1 MYKIDI
7 LIVAFSYNKFSCEEY
22 INLVIETYYKLADKP
37 EELRFIIGLN
47 SEFIDLIKLTKF
59 QDNVKI
65 EYYDI
70 RYSIEEKNSIKNIGD
85 DQVHQKINT
94 ILSRSHSQ
102 AINYMMKF
110 VKSEYFM
117 TQDND
122 CFCLRK
128 GWDKIMKSY
137 LIGDNIIIGT
147 GNHKSKKNY
156 QKNPYIISAM
166 YKTDACKNKLDFT
179 FGKHSYS
186 IIKNKKQSEI
196 YNLKIG
202 TKRLLDI
209 GSQIPLFLS
218 KNNYKGIYMKAL
230 RLNNL
235 DKGRRF
241 LSDELKEFLN
251 KSEISNGKGKCEEYH
266 FKKKVFCVHLA
277 EGRYREIGKDIF
289 TIHFMR
295 KLKKYFKNH
304 FNIVLTSLD

>member
-7 LIVAFSYNKFSCEEY
+7 LIIAFSYNKFSCEQY
-22 INLVIETYYKLADKP
+22 INLVIETYFKLAINP

-47 SEFIDLIKLTKF
+47 SEYIDLVKLAKF
-59 QDNVKI
+59 QNKVKI
-65 EYYDI
+65 EFYDI
-70 RYSIEEKNSIKNIGD
+70 RYTLEEKNKIENIGD
-85 DQVHQKINT
+85 YQVHEKKNT

-102 AINYMMKF
+102 AINYMLKY

-128 GWDKIMKSY
+128 GWDKIMKNSLKDKY
-137 LIGDNIIIGT
+137 VMIGT
-147 GNHKSKKNY
+147 SNHKTKKNY
-156 QKNPYIISAM
+156 QKIPYIISAM
-166 YKTDACKNKLDFT
+166 YKTNYCKDKLDFT

-186 IIKNKKQSEI
+186 LIKDKEQSDI

-209 GSQIPLFLS
+209 GSKIPLFLCE
-218 KNNYKGIYMKAL
+218 NNFKGIGMKAL
-230 RLNNL
+230 RLDTE

-241 LSDELKEFLN
+241 LSNELKEFLN
-251 KSEISNGKGKCEEYH
+251 KSIISNGHGKCEEYH
-266 FKKKVFCVHLA
+266 YKKKVFCVHLA
-277 EGRYREIGKDIF
+277 EGRYREINKDIF

-304 FNIVLTSLD
+304 FNIILESID

>member
-7 LIVAFSYNKFSCEEY
+7 LIIAFSYNKFSSEDY
-22 INLVIETYYKLADKP
+22 INLVIETYYKLANNP

-47 SEFIDLIKLTKF
+47 SEFIDLVKLAKF
-59 QDNVKI
+59 QKNVKI
-65 EYYDI
+65 EFYDI
-70 RYSIEEKNSIKNIGD
+70 RYSEEEKKKITNIGD
-85 DQVHQKINT
+85 DQVHEKNNT

-102 AINYMMKF
+102 AINYMMKY

-128 GWDKIMKSY
+128 GWDRIMKNY
-137 LIGDNIIIGT
+137 LKGDNVIIGT
-147 GNHKSKKNY
+147 ANHKTKKNY

-166 YKTDACKNKLDFT
+166 YKNKECKDKLDFT

-186 IIKNKKQSEI
+186 IIKDKEQSEI
-196 YNLKIG
+196 YNLKVG

-209 GSQIPLFLS
+209 GSKIPLFLYQ
-218 KNNYKGIYMKAL
+218 NNYKGIYMKAL
-230 RLNNL
+230 RLDTE

-241 LSDELKEFLN
+241 LSKELKEFLN
-251 KSEISNGKGKCEEYH
+251 KSKVSKGNGKCEEYH

-277 EGRYREIGKDIF
+277 EGRYREIDKDIF

-304 FNIVLTSLD
+304 FNIILESIK